1 MYSFPNLEPVCCSI
15 SGSNSCFLTCIQVS
29 QEAGKVVWYSHL
41 FKNFP
46 WFVVIHTVK
55 GFSIVNKA
63 EVNVFL
69 EFPCFFCDPMDVD
82 NLMSGSSASSKSS
95 LYIWNFSVPV
105 LVWRT
110 LSITLLAYEMSASVV
125 VWTFFGCIYLF
136 LFFLDVTN
144 TDYSTFLTI
153 PLSPS
158 LDPLTSSLWLLS
170 NVKRTMTLNHVSIWI
185 ISRFTS
191 NPNFPLCS
199 LF

>member
-1 MYSFPNLEPVCCSI
+1 MYSFPNSEPVCYSM
-15 SGSNSCFLTCIQVS
+15 SGSNCCILTCIQVS

-46 WFVVIHTVK
+46 RFVVIHTVK

-69 EFPCFFCDPMDVD
+69 EFPCFFCDSVDVG
-82 NLMSGSSASSKSS
+82 NLISGSSASSKSS
-95 LYIWNFSVPV
+95 LYIWNFSVHV

-136 LFFLDVTN
+136 L
-144 TDYSTFLTI
+144 
-153 PLSPS
+153 
-158 LDPLTSSLWLLS
+158 
-170 NVKRTMTLNHVSIWI
+170 
-185 ISRFTS
+185 
-191 NPNFPLCS
+191 CS
-199 LF
+199 LMSEILNILPFLPFHYLLH